1 MWERSKNPSRTVAVA
16 RLIKR
21 KASRKFLKSRQ
32 ILSQLATINEL
43 RSEIDLLTSY
53 STDTIYRLRYDSMT
67 YDYVSPSVVRLLGYT
82 PAEMKRINIRKLIL
96 ETRIVTEG
104 MKLVNSF
111 QTLEDTR
118 KKGEVNKWQADYLIR
133 TKDGRKIWISDVS
146 YPWFDKHGT
155 IIGSVGSLRDITD
168 RIEAEAKVKEE
179 LVRIAN
185 TDSLTG
191 IANRRHF
198 FAKLDDEIKRV
209 KRSKGA
215 LGVLLIDVDHFKKIN
230 DQYGHDTGDKVLVD
244 ITRIINACLRET
256 DMAGRIGGE
265 EFGVLL
271 HDTPNEGAYWV
282 AERIRASIAQ
292 HQFTTATEAKPLRC
306 TVSIG
311 VSSFHPDDMLDAAR
325 LYKQADNRLYIAKN
339 TGRNQVSVEGLMQ
352 FH

>member
-1 MWERSKNPSRTVAVA
+1 MKGKQVIT
-16 RLIKR
+16 
-21 KASRKFLKSRQ
+21 
-32 ILSQLATINEL
+32 QLATINEL

-53 STDTIYRLRYDSMT
+53 STDTIYRLRYDTMK
-67 YDYVSPSVVRLLGYT
+67 YDYVSPSIIRLLGYT
-82 PAEMKRINIRKLIL
+82 AEEMKRINIRKLII

-111 QTLEDTR
+111 QKFEDTR
-118 KKGEVNKWQADYLIR
+118 KKREVNKWQADYLIR
-133 TKDGRKIWISDVS
+133 TKDGRNIWVSDVS
-146 YPWFDKHGT
+146 YPWFDENGT

-168 RIEAEAKVKEE
+168 RVEAEAKVKEE

-198 FAKLDDEIKRV
+198 FEKLDEEMKRV
-209 KRSKGA
+209 KRNKGQLA
-215 LGVLLIDVDHFKKIN
+215 MLLLDVDHFKKIN
-230 DQYGHDTGDKVLVD
+230 DQYGHDTGDKVLMD

-256 DMAGRIGGE
+256 DLAGRLGGE
-265 EFGVLL
+265 EFGALL

-292 HQFTTATEAKPLRC
+292 HSFTTAADHKPIRC

-311 VSSFHPDDMLDAAR
+311 VSTFGGNDILDATR

-339 TGRNQVSVEGLMQ
+339 MGRNQVSVEGLMQ
-352 FH
+352 MH